1 MQNHTKNPCVYM
13 LASKKNGTLYIGVT
27 SNLIQRVFQHKN
39 NITQGFTQKYNV
51 KTLVWYEQHPS
62 MESAIIREKRLKEW
76 KRAWKIKLI
85 EEMNVNWLDLYPSIL
100 GVDSSL
106 RWNDDVNHNPDP
118 SSRHTDSSSRH
129 TDESRYPSC
138 EGGVDSD
145 LRRNDVK
152 AKHKEKYFVPTI
164 SEGA

>member
-1 MQNHTKNPCVYM
+1 M

-27 SNLIQRVFQHKN
+27 SNLVQRVFQHKN

-62 MESAIIREKRLKEW
+62 MESAIIREKQLKEW
-76 KRAWKIKLI
+76 KRAWKIRLI
-85 EEMNVNWLDLYPSIL
+85 EEMNSNWLDLYPSIL
-100 GVDSSL
+100 GVATDSLPRHIDSS
-106 RWNDDVNHNPDP
+106 
-118 SSRHTDSSSRH
+118 TRH
-129 TDESRYPSC
+129 TDESRYPFNQTL
-138 EGGVDSD
+138 DSD

>member
-1 MQNHTKNPCVYM
+1 MQNNTKNPCVYM

-27 SNLIQRVFQHKN
+27 SNLVQRVFQHKN

-62 MESAIIREKRLKEW
+62 MESAIILEKRLKEW

-100 GVDSSL
+100 GVATE
-106 RWNDDVNHNPDP
+106 P
-118 SSRHTDSSSRH
+118 SSCHTVFSSSGH

-138 EGGVDSD
+138 GGGVDSD
-145 LRRNDVK
+145 LRRNDIK
-152 AKHKEKYFVPTI
+152 ARNDDQTGGKV
-164 SEGA
+164 